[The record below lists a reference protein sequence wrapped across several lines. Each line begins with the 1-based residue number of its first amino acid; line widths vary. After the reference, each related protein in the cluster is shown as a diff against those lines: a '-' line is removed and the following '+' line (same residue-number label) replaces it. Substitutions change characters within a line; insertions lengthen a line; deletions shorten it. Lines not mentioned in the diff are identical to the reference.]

1 MFPSP
6 KALCCDLSAAS
17 ATQHPSTRI
26 MLAALKFFLGQD
38 DKEDDDGEGD
48 DEEAPAPTAPTRGDV
63 YKATSKVRLRGT
75 GEDAS
80 ALLFTMQPQSTMCRT
95 QRVH

>member
-1 MFPSP
+1 
-6 KALCCDLSAAS
+6 
-17 ATQHPSTRI
+17 

-63 YKATSKVRLRGT
+63 YKATSKVQPLGNPRGRI
-75 GEDAS
+75 GGLPPLQHAISVCNERSD
-80 ALLFTMQPQSTMCRT
+80 
-95 QRVH
+95 

>member
-1 MFPSP
+1 
-6 KALCCDLSAAS
+6 
-17 ATQHPSTRI
+17 

-63 YKATSKVRLRGT
+63 YKATSKVQLRGSH
-75 GEDAS
+75 ELREIASS
-80 ALLFTMQPQSTMCRT
+80 ALHGIFAVWGSPKLLLNAMPAMIRREHGRGAWKCWP
-95 QRVH
+95 